1 MCRCRH
7 LRMQDWESRHIAKS
21 TMRLQKIAY
30 KKWWSALSAAAVGFL
45 MQSRHPHDRDA
56 RGESSGELWSEFRML
71 AFGRNLKFSMRAVG
85 VVALLCLV
93 NLGGPEI
100 TVSAKAQEPVRSALS
115 HLQERQVRLLEEVE
129 RNQRDLEE
137 FYRNVEISAIER
149 RFAEPL
155 VSSELPVAVEGADLK
170 LTGIT
175 EYRYAALNGAFY
187 RLDGKALSTDD
198 GTTVLEVQAGIIR
211 PEESH
216 LFGYDLESKRYYL
229 KAHGKDHVEYMNIL
243 YSYNFPVAP
252 FACDGM
258 SVVDFIF
265 TKDSL
270 WNVVDVSETPDL
282 ATVVVEGTFGQSRM
296 RRTFVFLKDQ
306 RWALAEAVVES
317 ADPKEKTE
325 RQKVVHTRSYSG
337 DFDGFPLLKRV
348 VTEGLMSSNSGDEL
362 RLVSQIVTEIREI
375 KVGTADPQ
383 LFMPQ
388 RLVPGVGRVGD
399 AFAPGWTTWIL
410 LANGLLLIAFG
421 VWLARR
427 SRADHERC
435 SDKSANNSKSG
446 EQNEPKPAPSE
457 DVP

>member
-1 MCRCRH
+1 MPARC
-7 LRMQDWESRHIAKS
+7 
-21 TMRLQKIAY
+21 
-30 KKWWSALSAAAVGFL
+30 
-45 MQSRHPHDRDA
+45 
-56 RGESSGELWSEFRML
+56 
-71 AFGRNLKFSMRAVG
+71 RNLKFSASTAARM
-85 VVALLCLV
+85 VALLCLM
-93 NLGGPEI
+93 NPGGLEVA
-100 TVSAKAQEPVRSALS
+100 VSAKAQELDPAAFS
-115 HLQERQVRLLEEVE
+115 HLQERKVQLLKEVQ

-137 FYRNVEISAIER
+137 FYRNVEISAVER
-149 RFAEPL
+149 RFAEPQ
-155 VSSELPVAVEGADLK
+155 VSSELPVAAEGADLK
-170 LTGIT
+170 LNGVT
-175 EYRYAALNGAFY
+175 EYRYAALNGTFF
-187 RLDGKALSTDD
+187 RLDGKALSADD

-216 LFGYDLESKRYYL
+216 LFGYDLESKRYYV
-229 KAHGKDHVEYMNIL
+229 KAHGKDHDEYMNIL

-258 SVVDFIF
+258 SIIDFIF
-265 TKDSL
+265 YKNSR
-270 WNVVDVSETPDL
+270 WNVVEVSETPDL

-296 RRTFVFLKDQ
+296 RRTFVFLKDR
-306 RWALAEAVVES
+306 RWALAEAVVEPV
-317 ADPKEKTE
+317 DPMDETE
-325 RQKVVHTRSYSG
+325 RQRVVHTRSYSG

-348 VTEGLMSSNSGDEL
+348 VTEGLTSSNSSDEL
-362 RLVSQIVTEIREI
+362 RVVSRIVTEIREI

-427 SRADHERC
+427 SHADHERRL
-435 SDKSANNSKSG
+435 DKSANNAKSG